1 MKNLQ
6 SKDWENNKTIMK
18 QNQRNLNAVQENT
31 HIRQI
36 KDEQHPRVRLLRKL
50 NLENTTNKYPEYL
63 FTVP

>member
-1 MKNLQ
+1 
-6 SKDWENNKTIMK
+6 MK

-36 KDEQHPRVRLLRKL
+36 KGEQHPRVRLLRKL

-63 FTVP
+63 FIVP

>member
-6 SKDWENNKTIMK
+6 SKDWENNKTIMT
-18 QNQRNLNAVQENT
+18 QNQRNLNAMQENT

-36 KDEQHPRVRLLRKL
+36 KDEQHPHVRLLRKL

-63 FTVP
+63 FIVP